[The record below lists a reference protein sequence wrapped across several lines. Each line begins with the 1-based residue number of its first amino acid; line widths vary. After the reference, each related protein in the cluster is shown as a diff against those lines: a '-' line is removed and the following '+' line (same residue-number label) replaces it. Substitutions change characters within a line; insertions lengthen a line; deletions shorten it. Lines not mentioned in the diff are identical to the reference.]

1 MKTNSNRTIRRSIGA
16 VAAVGALA
24 VAGVGGYA
32 LAGSDGPAE
41 DTRVA
46 TVATQQQTGGPQ
58 GHHGQQG
65 QGGQGQGGQG
75 HGGQGQGGAGQ
86 QAPQGEKGQ
95 RGEKGHGLEIPAPAG
110 TLSAEEAETLSMMRE
125 EERLAHDL
133 YVALGEAWPDRRF
146 DNISAAEAR
155 HGEATATLLANHD
168 LPDPSVGSTPGV
180 YDYPELQELYD
191 DWLERGL
198 TSKSEALAVGAE
210 LERRDIA
217 DLEAAMAATEQP
229 DLDAVYEHLRDGSEK
244 HLAAFER
251 G

>member
-65 QGGQGQGGQG
+65 QGGQG

-86 QAPQGEKGQ
+86 QAPQGEKG
-95 RGEKGHGLEIPAPAG
+95 HGLEVPAPAG

>member
-1 MKTNSNRTIRRSIGA
+1 MMANSNRTIRRSMGA

-32 LAGSDGPAE
+32 LAGSDGPTE
-41 DTRVA
+41 GTRVA
-46 TVATQQQTGGPQ
+46 TVATQEQTGGPQ
-58 GHHGQQG
+58 GVGAPGQGRQGEGPGRQEHGQHG
-65 QGGQGQGGQG
+65 Q
-75 HGGQGQGGAGQ
+75 H
-86 QAPQGEKGQ
+86 GQ
-95 RGEKGHGLEIPAPAG
+95 RDQQGHGLEIPAPAG

-133 YVALGEAWPDRRF
+133 YVAFGEAWPDRRF
-146 DNISAAEAR
+146 DTISAAEAR

-180 YDYPELQELYD
+180 YAYPELQELYD

-229 DLDAVYEHLRDGSEK
+229 DLDAVYQHLRDGSEK

>member
-1 MKTNSNRTIRRSIGA
+1 MKANSNRTIRRSMSA

-32 LAGSDGPAE
+32 LAESDGPAE
-41 DTRVA
+41 GDRVA
-46 TVATQQQTGGPQ
+46 TVATQEHTGGAQ
-58 GHHGQQG
+58 GAGAPGQGRQGEDRGRQDHGQHGQHGQRSQHGQHGEQG
-65 QGGQGQGGQG
+65 Q
-75 HGGQGQGGAGQ
+75 
-86 QAPQGEKGQ
+86 
-95 RGEKGHGLEIPAPAG
+95 GLEIPAPAG

-125 EERLAHDL
+125 EEQLAHDL
-133 YVALGEAWPDRRF
+133 YVVLGEAWPDRRF

-155 HGEATATLLANHD
+155 HGEATAILLANHD

-180 YDYPELQELYD
+180 YGYPELQELYD
-191 DWLERGL
+191 EWVERGL

-217 DLEAAMAATEQP
+217 DLEVTMEATEQP
-229 DLDAVYEHLRDGSEK
+229 DLDAVYQLLRDGSEK

>member
-1 MKTNSNRTIRRSIGA
+1 
-16 VAAVGALA
+16 
-24 VAGVGGYA
+24 
-32 LAGSDGPAE
+32 
-41 DTRVA
+41 
-46 TVATQQQTGGPQ
+46 Q
-58 GHHGQQG
+58 HGQHG
-65 QGGQGQGGQG
+65 QRDQRDQP
-75 HGGQGQGGAGQ
+75 GQ
-86 QAPQGEKGQ
+86 Q
-95 RGEKGHGLEIPAPAG
+95 GHGLEVPAPAG

>member
-1 MKTNSNRTIRRSIGA
+1 MNPNSNRTIRRSMSA

-32 LAGSDGPAE
+32 LAGSDGPTE
-41 DTRVA
+41 GTRVA
-46 TVATQQQTGGPQ
+46 TVATQDQTGGPQ
-58 GHHGQQG
+58 GAGAPGQGRQGEGPGRQEHGQHGQHGQPGQQG
-65 QGGQGQGGQG
+65 QQ
-75 HGGQGQGGAGQ
+75 
-86 QAPQGEKGQ
+86 
-95 RGEKGHGLEIPAPAG
+95 GHGLEIPAPVG
-110 TLSAEEAETLSMMRE
+110 MLSAEEAETLSMMRE

-146 DNISAAEAR
+146 DTISAAEAR

-180 YDYPELQELYD
+180 YAYPELQELYD
-191 DWLERGL
+191 AWVERGL

-217 DLEAAMAATEQP
+217 DLEAAMEATEQP
-229 DLDAVYEHLRDGSEK
+229 DLDAVYQHLRDGSEK

>member
-1 MKTNSNRTIRRSIGA
+1 MKVSSNKTVRRSVGA

-24 VAGVGGYA
+24 AAGLSGYA

-58 GHHGQQG
+58 GQHGQQAR
-65 QGGQGQGGQG
+65 GGQGQQG
-75 HGGQGQGGAGQ
+75 RQ
-86 QAPQGEKGQ
+86 
-95 RGEKGHGLEIPAPAG
+95 GHGLEIPAPAG
-110 TLSAEEAETLSMMRE
+110 TLTAEEAETLSLMRE

-146 DNISAAEAR
+146 DTISAAEAR
-155 HGEATATLLANHD
+155 HGEATATLLANHE

-180 YDYPELQELYD
+180 YAYPELQELYD

-198 TSKSEALAVGAE
+198 ASKSEALAVAAE

-217 DLEAAMAATEQP
+217 DLEAAMEATDQP
-229 DLDAVYEHLRDGSEK
+229 DLDAVYDHLREGSER